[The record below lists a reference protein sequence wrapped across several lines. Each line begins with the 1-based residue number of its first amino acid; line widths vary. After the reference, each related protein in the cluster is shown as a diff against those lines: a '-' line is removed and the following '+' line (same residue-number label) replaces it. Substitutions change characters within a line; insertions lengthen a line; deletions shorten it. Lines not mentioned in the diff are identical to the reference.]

1 MSDESQVAE
10 EEKLPLYV
18 IEGARSGRSRCKVCR
33 RAINKDTLRLG
44 VLIEGPYGTGYLWHH
59 LTCAARRKFENVE
72 EAYELEAWNEAK
84 TPPGKV
90 PTLDELRKVREDADV
105 RKKQRKQIPYAE
117 PAPSGRAKCKHCE
130 QPIDKGSLRV
140 VLGRGVYFGSQI
152 RTAPINVHP
161 RCVAAELKSEDC
173 TTEIEGF
180 EAALRAN
187 SADVSSDSLD
197 SLMTG
202 IGPLA

>member
-1 MSDESQVAE
+1 VSKEADE
-10 EEKLPLYV
+10 
-18 IEGARSGRSRCKVCR
+18 
-33 RAINKDTLRLG
+33 
-44 VLIEGPYGTGYLWHH
+44 
-59 LTCAARRKFENVE
+59 
-72 EAYELEAWNEAK
+72 
-84 TPPGKV
+84 
-90 PTLDELRKVREDADV
+90 

-130 QPIDKGSLRV
+130 QTVDKGSVRV

-180 EAALRAN
+180 EAALRTN
-187 SADVSSDSLD
+187 SADLSADVLD
-197 SLMTG
+197 SLIAG
-202 IGPLA
+202 IGQLT